1 MLPKRVSK
9 PPKRLEDFDTGLGG
23 QEAESKSQSQKKKT
37 KLSDTTEKVGKN
49 GDLPDQVIAKKKS
62 VKIDISVDDLKKIEP
77 ANMLLYQLQKALKN
91 EFPRANI
98 SGSKDDL
105 ARRLNVMRNNVKN
118 KPDFAFEYFISDE
131 ELFGW

>member
-1 MLPKRVSK
+1 MLPKRIIK
-9 PPKRLEDFDTGLGG
+9 PPRRLEDFDTGLGG
-23 QEAESKSQSQKKKT
+23 QEAEPKSQKRKT
-37 KLSDTTEKVGKN
+37 KLSDQSEKDGKN
-49 GDLPDQVIAKKKS
+49 GDKVITKKS
-62 VKIDISVDDLKKIEP
+62 AKVSLSVEELRQIDPGLMK
-77 ANMLLYQLQKALKN
+77 LHQLQKSLKH

-105 ARRLNVMRNNVKN
+105 ARRLNVMRNNVNN

>member
-37 KLSDTTEKVGKN
+37 KLSDQTKVGKN
-49 GDLPDQVIAKKKS
+49 VDLPDQVIAKKKS
-62 VKIDISVDDLKKIEP
+62 VKIDISVDALKKIEP
-77 ANMLLYQLQKALKN
+77 VDMLLYQLQKALKN

-105 ARRLNVMRNNVKN
+105 ARRLAVMRNNIKN
-118 KPDFAFEYFISDE
+118 KPAFAFEYAISDE
-131 ELFGW
+131 ELKGW

>member
-1 MLPKRVSK
+1 MLPKRTIK

-23 QEAESKSQSQKKKT
+23 QEAQPKSQKKK
-37 KLSDTTEKVGKN
+37 KLSDQSEKDGKN
-49 GDLPDQVIAKKKS
+49 GDKVIVKKKS
-62 VKIDISVDDLKKIEP
+62 VKVSLSVDELRQIDPGLMK
-77 ANMLLYQLQKALKN
+77 LHQLQKSLKH

-118 KPDFAFEYFISDE
+118 KPAFAFEYFISDE